1 MEVTING
8 NITIGTKVDV
18 AAGATY
24 IHTRI
29 DKVDTYNYSEAPE
42 ASDNESASLQ
52 LTRSMSKLDMQT
64 GLSSYFTMGFKGRNP
79 LKTDYL
85 PILVDDIMAFQ
96 TPKDQA
102 RIANMLYN
110 SREMINKPKSF
121 SQWYKEFCRIC
132 GLNRKKYDQNKV
144 DDYDFLKKRF
154 YYLTF

>member
-8 NITIGTKVDV
+8 NIAIGTKVDV

-29 DKVDTYNYSEAPE
+29 EHVDTYNCS
-42 ASDNESASLQ
+42 ESADAPL
-52 LTRSMSKLDMQT
+52 RSVATQDIQS
-64 GLSSYFTMGFKGRNP
+64 GLENYFGMGFKGRNP

-85 PILVDDIMAFQ
+85 PMLVEDIRAFQ
-96 TPKDQA
+96 LPKDQA

-110 SREMINKPKSF
+110 SKEMINKPKSF
-121 SQWYKEFCRIC
+121 AGWYDEFCRIC
-132 GLNRKKYDQNKV
+132 GFCRKKYDQNKV
-144 DDYDFLKKRF
+144 DDYEFLKKRF